1 LIGYLKTPEE
11 KNNKIIT
18 VIIIVT
24 IASHVGFYVES
35 PFFGSIYLLR
45 PVVEEASMT
54 EELLVFV
61 CLQ

>member
-1 LIGYLKTPEE
+1 MLKTPEE

-18 VIIIVT
+18 VIIIAT
-24 IASHVGFYVES
+24 IASHVGFYKES
-35 PFFGSIYLLR
+35 PFFGADILIVLR
-45 PVVEEASMT
+45 PIVEEASMA